1 MKATGIVRR
10 IDDLG
15 RIAIPKEIRRSMK
28 FREGD
33 ALEIFLE
40 DDMVCF
46 QKYKAEAEEEER
58 KEKMRKFVRGKMSQI
73 SFFFCENCVTTVI
86 LNDGRKASVKYNP
99 NDEFDVNIA
108 IYYALEKLGFRIE

>member
-15 RIAIPKEIRRSMK
+15 RVVIPKEIRRSMK

-40 DDMVCF
+40 NDMVCF
-46 QKYKAEAEEEER
+46 QKYRGEEEEK
-58 KEKMRKFVRGKMSQI
+58 KEKMRELVKSKMNKI
-73 SFFFCENCVTTVI
+73 SFFFCENGVTTVI

-108 IYYALEKLGFRIE
+108 IYYALEKLGFRII

>member
-15 RIAIPKEIRRSMK
+15 RVLIPKEIRRSMTI
-28 FREGD
+28 REGD
-33 ALEIFLE
+33 PLEIFLE
-40 DDMVCF
+40 NDTVCF
-46 QKYKAEAEEEER
+46 KKYKGEEEEK
-58 KEKMRKFVRGKMSQI
+58 KEKMRELVRSKMNKI
-73 SFFFCENCVTTVI
+73 SFFFCENGVTTVI

-108 IYYALEKLGFRIE
+108 IYYALEKLGFRII